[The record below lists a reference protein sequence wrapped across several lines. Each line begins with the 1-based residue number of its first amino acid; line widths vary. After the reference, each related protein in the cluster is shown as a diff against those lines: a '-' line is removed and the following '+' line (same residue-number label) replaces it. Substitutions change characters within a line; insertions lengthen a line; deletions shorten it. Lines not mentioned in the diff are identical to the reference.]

1 MKKLSI
7 PSIENLKIIG
17 EILYNFYGN
26 EFYLNL
32 VSNYY
37 QSKAMISSYKGMFL
51 SIYYQYYNEV
61 KQAVNKGEVFKYPL
75 FTLGTTSQKPF
86 IYNSLN

>member
-1 MKKLSI
+1 MKKIAI

-37 QSKAMISSYKGMFL
+37 QSKAMTGSYKGIFL
-51 SIYYQYYNEV
+51 NVYYQYYKEV
-61 KQAVNKGEVFKYPL
+61 KNAVKKGETFRYPL
-75 FTLGTTSQKPF
+75 FNLGSNTPKPF
-86 IYNSLN
+86 IYNSL